1 MCGICG
7 ITGFSDENLIKNMTQ
22 SLVHRGPDE
31 QTFYIEPNC
40 SFGFCRLSIIDL
52 KNGKQPIKNENG
64 NIVAV
69 INGEIYNYIDL
80 KHELEL
86 KGHNFNSNCDSEVIV
101 HLYEEYGEELTSH
114 LNGMFAFAIWDG
126 SRLVLGRDRMGK
138 KPLYYFQYKDA
149 FIFASEIKSLIQFK
163 QVKYSLNT
171 EYLFPHSYFDLKE
184 NTFINEIKQVKPGH
198 LLTFQNGKIENEFP
212 YWQYPKEIIY
222 RDEKQTAELL
232 YEILKDSVKLRLQSD
247 VPVGLL
253 LSGGLD
259 SNIILALASE
269 YKQNIPTFTVG
280 SPYNSEI
287 DIARRSSQCFNTSH
301 HEFIFDVNDMQS
313 VLPQVVWGVES
324 CDPRTIDTSIPTYFV
339 MRMAKEYVRVIL
351 CGEGADELFGG
362 YQGFFSHLT
371 NEEDIYNECLKHC
384 QSLYNLNLRRVDGMS
399 MYHSIEGRCPFMDYR
414 VVDMAFQ
421 TSSSLKNKEIEK
433 YILRKAFENK
443 VRDEVLYRKKM
454 NFNVG
459 TGIID
464 EWQQYL
470 KERLT
475 DKNINKMKIKQIKEP
490 KTKMWQAF
498 EDDVFSKYMILLANL
513 FNEIFINENEITCVE
528 EFLS

>member
-7 ITGFSDENLIKNMTQ
+7 IVGFSDKNLIENMTQ

-31 QTFYIEPNC
+31 KTFYFDSNC

-52 KNGKQPIKNENG
+52 ENGKQPLKNENDS
-64 NIVAV
+64 IVAV

-80 KHELEL
+80 RHQLEL

-101 HLYEEYGEELTSH
+101 HLYEEYGEELVAR

-126 SRLVLGRDRMGK
+126 TRLILGRDRMGK
-138 KPLYYFQYKDA
+138 KPLYYLQHKDV

-163 QVKYSLNT
+163 QIKFSLNT

-198 LLTFQNGKIENEFP
+198 VLAFQDGKIINEVP
-212 YWQYPKEIIY
+212 YWQYPKEIKY
-222 RDEKQTAELL
+222 KDEKQTAEAL
-232 YEILKDSVKLRLQSD
+232 YALLKDSVKLRLQSD

-269 YKQNIPTFTVG
+269 YKKKIPTFTVG

-287 DIARRSSQCFNTSH
+287 DIARRSAECFNTDH
-301 HEFIFDVNDMQS
+301 HEFIFDVNDMQA

-351 CGEGADELFGG
+351 CGEGADELFGR
-362 YQGFFSHLT
+362 YQSFFSHLT

-421 TSSSLKNKEIEK
+421 TSSSLKNKGIEK

-443 VRDEVLYRKKM
+443 VRDEVLYRRKM

-464 EWQQYL
+464 EWQRYL
-470 KERLT
+470 KEKLT
-475 DKNINKMKIKQIKEP
+475 DENIKKMRINQVKSP
-490 KTKMWQAF
+490 KTKIWQAF
-498 EDDVFSKYMILLANL
+498 EDDVFSNYMILLANL
-513 FNEIFINENEITCVE
+513 FNEMFINENQINSIE